1 LDAFTSSISF
11 FFHLYCL
18 KRLGK
23 NSMPATL
30 RDIAKKVG
38 LSVTTVSRAVNDYS
52 DVNPETKERI
62 RRAAREMDY
71 HPHVIAQKLQKQ
83 KTDTI
88 GFIIPT
94 TGPRFSDPFFL
105 ELLTGIGNEAAR
117 QEFDLLVSTRAPGD
131 QEMEAYR
138 RIVNGKR
145 VDGIVLTRTRHGD
158 QRISCLMDSDFPFVA
173 FGRCDLPY
181 DFPYVDVDGREGMSL
196 VTQHLVDLGHRR
208 LAYITAPL
216 ELMFATYR
224 LEGHKEALA
233 TNDIPIDADLILAGD
248 LTERAGYEAAKQLLG
263 RRELPTAIVACNDLM
278 ALGAMSAALER
289 GMVIGE
295 DISITGFDDIPLAAH
310 SHPPLTTVQQPIY
323 EIGIM
328 ICCMLVQIIKGEE
341 PVERHVVLEPRLVV
355 RRSSGVPVQGRE

>member
-1 LDAFTSSISF
+1 
-11 FFHLYCL
+11 
-18 KRLGK
+18 
-23 NSMPATL
+23 MPATL
-30 RDIAKKVG
+30 KDIAKKVG
-38 LSVTTVSRAVNDYS
+38 LSVTTVSRALNDYP

-62 RRAAREMDY
+62 RQVAREMDY
-71 HPHVIAQKLQKQ
+71 HPHVIAQKLQK
-83 KTDTI
+83 KRTDTI

-94 TGPRFSDPFFL
+94 AGPRFSDPFFI
-105 ELLTGIGNEAAR
+105 ELLTGIGNETAH

-145 VDGIVLTRTRHGD
+145 VDGILLTRTRHGD
-158 QRISCLMDSDFPFVA
+158 QRISCLIDSDFAFVA

-224 LEGHKEALA
+224 LEGHREALA
-233 TNDIPIDADLILAGD
+233 RNGIPIDDSLILTGD
-248 LTERAGYEAAKQLLG
+248 LTERAGYEAAKQLLA
-263 RRELPTAIVACNDLM
+263 RRDPPTAIVACNDLM

-289 GMVIGE
+289 GMAIGE
-295 DISITGFDDIPLAAH
+295 DISVTGFDDIPLAAH

-323 EIGIM
+323 EIGKR
-328 ICCMLVQIIKGEE
+328 ICHMLIKILKGEDLT
-341 PVERHVVLEPRLVV
+341 ERQVILEPRLVM
-355 RRSSGVPVQGRE
+355 RKSSGRSPLSLLQKEPYSESI

>member
-1 LDAFTSSISF
+1 
-11 FFHLYCL
+11 
-18 KRLGK
+18 
-23 NSMPATL
+23 MPATL
-30 RDIAKKVG
+30 RDIADKVG
-38 LSVTTVSRAVNDYS
+38 LSITTISRALNDYP

-62 RRAAREMDY
+62 RRVAREMDY

-94 TGPRFSDPFFL
+94 AGSRFSDPFFI

-117 QEFDLLVSTRAPGD
+117 HEFDLLVSTRAPGD

-145 VDGIVLTRTRHGD
+145 VDGIVLTRTRHRD
-158 QRISCLMDSDFPFVA
+158 QRISCLVESDFPFVA

-181 DFPYVDVDGREGMSL
+181 DFPCVDVDGREGMSL
-196 VTQHLVDLGHRR
+196 VTQHLVDLGHRH

-216 ELMFATYR
+216 QLMFATDR
-224 LEGHKEALA
+224 LEGYKETLSR
-233 TNDIPIDADLILAGD
+233 NGIPIDDSLILTGD
-248 LTERAGYEAAKQLLG
+248 LTERAGYEAAKQLLA
-263 RRELPTAIVACNDLM
+263 RKDPPTAIVACNDLM
-278 ALGAMSAALER
+278 AFGAMSAALER
-289 GMVIGE
+289 GIVVGE

-323 EIGIM
+323 EIGKL
-328 ICCMLVQIIKGEE
+328 ICRMLIQVIKGEE
-341 PVERHVVLEPRLVV
+341 LVERHVVLQPRLVV
-355 RRSSGVPVQGRE
+355 RKSSGVPVQRTE